1 MKTPTLALPV
11 VLCLILSL
19 FAGCSAAPTPK
30 RYVPVSCG
38 ARLQRDGI
46 GGRFLNHLHRLD
58 GRDHHLQEL
67 HQWRNGHR
75 ALYGQWR
82 RNVHHHRSRGQ
93 SFGCVRSPGTM
104 LMVEAKNAG
113 PNRDTAALI
122 TAIENAPASIN
133 TFAGR
138 SFNYLQFRTA
148 AGGLELGTIAIDA
161 QANIQH
167 DGYWPYGALQQPQAL
182 FGGGSLPASSVQ
194 EDASGDF
201 FTITESG
208 GSSDIVFGTQ
218 TGFFAVDTGNG
229 TILSLAKAAS
239 KTFATSNAGTYTAIY
254 YEKVNAQTGQNNAET
269 GTPLEGKATVAIGA
283 NGSLTIADSQGNT
296 LAGGTLTAV
305 ADTSYLYDGTSN
317 KLSDPCNGLFTFR
330 TTANSQQ
337 DVFVSFQGNAVIFA
351 SFQTALPLANGA
363 TYTYYY
369 GVGLK

>member
-30 RYVPVSCG
+30 AVVPVSAVRVYNG
-38 ARLQRDGI
+38 TASVGDFLTISIDSTAETITYKNYTNGETGTVPYSVNGDGTYTI
-46 GGRFLNHLHRLD
+46 TDPD
-58 GRDHHLQEL
+58 GNLLAAYE
-67 HQWRNGHR
+67 
-75 ALYGQWR
+75 
-82 RNVHHHRSRGQ
+82 V
-93 SFGCVRSPGTM
+93 PGTM

-239 KTFATSNAGTYTAIY
+239 KTFATSNAGTYTAIF

-363 TYTYYY
+363 TYTYFY